1 MDMEALFQ
9 NAQRIFVSDYDG
21 TMTDHDFYIKAATLL
36 PEGTPDFWQQHLDGE
51 KTVFEVLQDL
61 FASIRG
67 TEDEL
72 MQVARSGELDPGFST
87 SLKQLEAK
95 GWRVVVA
102 SIGCEWYIS
111 RILAEQGANIPI
123 VANPGKF
130 VPGQGLQMTQ
140 LVDTPFHSTT
150 AGVHKED
157 IVKAALATGATVA
170 FAGDSRP
177 DYDAAMT
184 VEPQWRFARH
194 GLADIL
200 ESESIP
206 YHCYDNWSH
215 VARMLLEQS

>member
-1 MDMEALFQ
+1 MDMESLFQ
-9 NAQRIFVSDYDG
+9 NAERIFVSDYDG
-21 TMTDHDFYIKAATLL
+21 TMTDHDFYIKAASLL
-36 PEGTPDFWQQHLDGE
+36 PPGTPDFWQQYLDGE
-51 KTVFEVLQDL
+51 KTVFQVLQDL

-67 TEDEL
+67 TEGEL
-72 MQVARSGELDPGFST
+72 MKVARSGCLDPGFAE

-111 RILAEQGANIPI
+111 RILAEQGANIPV

-130 VPGQGLQMTQ
+130 VPGQGLHMTQ
-140 LVDTPFHSTT
+140 LVDTPFHCTT

-157 IVKAALATGATVA
+157 IVKAALSTGATVA

-184 VEPQWRFARH
+184 VEPKWRFARH

-200 ESESIP
+200 DSESTP
-206 YHCYDNWSH
+206 FHRFENWSH
-215 VARMLLEQS
+215 VAKMLLEQT